1 MKPVFNTT
9 LLQTKIKEAREERSK
24 VHSRNPRLDYTQ
36 KRMAREIG
44 ISEPT
49 LSRIMSGA
57 QAPCADHLIRIMD
70 WLGDYNLRQYATWDP
85 EIITDARL
93 AEIG

>member
-9 LLQTKIKEAREERSK
+9 VLRDKINETMKERSK
-24 VHSRNPRLDYTQ
+24 VNSTNPRLNYTQ

-49 LSRIMSGA
+49 LSRIISGS

-85 EIITDARL
+85 DLITDNRL
-93 AEIG
+93 ADLT